1 MKYEE
6 KNVVK
11 ALFFAAK
18 NIRVL
23 LANMLRE
30 FDIGFEQ
37 AGILSVVKKNKMSS
51 INEIA
56 AIFDK
61 DKGTISRAMKTLEAK
76 GLISRIHQD
85 GDKRVVYIEL
95 TELGRKKVEIIEK
108 VMQEINEQKID
119 KALQD
124 EEKKAFL
131 KTLNKILEAFYE

>member
-37 AGILSVVKKNKMSS
+37 AGILSVVKKNKMSN

-85 GDKRVVYIEL
+85 GDKRVVYVEL

-124 EEKKAFL
+124 EEKKIFL

>member
-37 AGILSVVKKNKMSS
+37 AGILSVVKKNKMSN